1 MPLKKPNR
9 VLLISVIILSLL
21 MFAFV
26 FLKPSFLDQ
35 LTGSSRSLPS
45 KAKKQGYVIA
55 KNTSETFAMEVPA
68 DWKVINYPE
77 SEGYTSLLTVQS
89 SDYKVASNKEDAF
102 GLLGSALIS
111 GAKLDISV
119 IKSHEE
125 YVPKP
130 VQEITHQEIFES
142 NDVTGTY
149 YIYKDVGFAGAEF
162 HEARFAK
169 NGQVYFIKMTF
180 NPKKYADGEK
190 LFKYILSTLVI
201 K

>member
-9 VLLISVIILSLL
+9 VLLISVIVLSLL

-26 FLKPSFLDQ
+26 FLKPSFLNQ
-35 LTGSSRSLPS
+35 FISSSGSLPS
-45 KAKKQGYVIA
+45 RAKKQGYVIA

-68 DWKVINYPE
+68 DWSVINYPE

-89 SDYKVASNKEDAF
+89 LDYKVSSNENDAF
-102 GLLGSALIS
+102 GLLGTTLVS

-125 YVPKP
+125 FVPKP
-130 VQEITHQEIFES
+130 VQEITHQEVFAS
-142 NDVTGTY
+142 NDVSGTY
-149 YIYKDVGFAGAEF
+149 YVYKDAGFANAEF
-162 HEARFAK
+162 HEVRFAK